1 MIWSNTLEHIFT
13 CGILY
18 ILAEYSYG
26 GIMNHSSIIKGHGK
40 YLPTALGMLIASGFL
55 PSAAASS
62 QTVNDNAGQND
73 SPTPAYSNL
82 QALFTRTSALWSN
95 PHWQNFK
102 MLWRKL
108 DSLSPADRDQ
118 SHSSYYTESVNK
130 LRNQLTISF
139 QELREI
145 SEETGID
152 SVELSLLETLTFA
165 RLDYLSYGSQLLLTR
180 MMPPPVSEQTDSLLP
195 QIEARIDTVTKLRK
209 CGLINREEMTTAFDN
224 MVSCIDTYC
233 VLRMISRGMPYSSP
247 AWYSLWPEEVSEIQT
262 AFDSIRTASLAE
274 IEKNGETYE
283 GQYQDTYDA
292 FIRIENDLQN
302 TIAGLP
308 ALNDLLLDLE
318 LF

>member
-1 MIWSNTLEHIFT
+1 
-13 CGILY
+13 
-18 ILAEYSYG
+18 
-26 GIMNHSSIIKGHGK
+26 MNHSYNRKGHRK
-40 YLPTALGMLIASGFL
+40 YLPTAFGVLIASGFL
-55 PSAAASS
+55 PSFTASS
-62 QTVNDNAGQND
+62 QTVNNDDTGQND
-73 SPTPAYSNL
+73 STTPVHSNL
-82 QALFTRTSALWSN
+82 QTLFTRTSALWSN
-95 PHWQNFK
+95 PQWQTFK

-108 DSLSPADRDQ
+108 DSFSPGTRDY
-118 SHSSYYTESVNK
+118 SDSNYAERVNK
-130 LRNQLTISF
+130 LRNQLNIAF
-139 QELREI
+139 QELRMV

-152 SVELSLLETLTFA
+152 SVELSLLEMLA
-165 RLDYLSYGSQLLLTR
+165 YNRLDYLSYGSQLLLTR

-195 QIEARIDTVTKLRK
+195 QIEARIDTVTKLRE
-209 CGLINREEMTTAFDN
+209 CGLISREEMTTAFDN
-224 MVSCIDTYC
+224 MISCIDTYC
-233 VLRMISRGMPYSSP
+233 VLRMISRGMLYSSP

-283 GQYQDTYDA
+283 GQYRDTYDA